1 MTRSAGIES
10 AADIA
15 ATEQN
20 GERQSF
26 PEIQPGLGGENSN
39 PIGAERQK
47 SGLAER
53 DFAGESEQHI
63 QPDADQRGG
72 RERPQQIRVIAG
84 REQADG
90 DGGGADQ
97 HRCDDGH
104 DGLHTR
110 TLVRPPNNPDGAST
124 RAAMTA
130 ENVTIWVL
138 PEPSQV
144 VAQASTSP

>member
-1 MTRSAGIES
+1 MKPKAMVTMARYGPVTRSAGIES

-15 ATEQN
+15 
-20 GERQSF
+20 
-26 PEIQPGLGGENSN
+26 GLGGENSN
-39 PIGAERQK
+39 PIGAERQE

-53 DFAGESEQHI
+53 DLAGEAEQHI
-63 QPDADQRGG
+63 QPNADQCRG
-72 RERPQQIRVIAG
+72 RQRSQKIRVIAG

-90 DGGGADQ
+90 DRGGADQ
-97 HRCDDGH
+97 HRGDDGG

-110 TLVRPPNNPDGAST
+110 TLVRRPNSPDGAST

-138 PEPSQV
+138 PEPSHV
-144 VAQASTSP
+144 VAQASTRP